1 MSVLEGKKILLG
13 VTGSIAAY
21 KSIILLRLLKREGA
35 DVQVIFSDSANN
47 FVTQLT
53 FSTLS
58 EKKVLTDFF
67 EDDDKVE
74 WVNHVELAEWADY
87 MIIAPIT
94 SSTLSKLV
102 TGNAD
107 NLLVATY
114 MSTVCDV
121 FFAPAMDLEMYNSE
135 STKIN
140 IRSLVE
146 RGNIFIKPAKGYL
159 ASGLN
164 GEGRLEEPENI
175 FNILVDHI
183 SEKLIY
189 NKKNILVTAGPTH
202 EMIDPVRFITNRSS
216 GKQGYAIAEELQKNG
231 FNTTLISG
239 PTNLKSPDGVK
250 LINVNSA
257 DEMYKNTVEN
267 LPVDV
272 AIFAAAVADF
282 KTKVVDF
289 NKIKK
294 KNFENLE
301 IEKTKDILDYASK
314 HNSLRPKLVIG
325 FAAET
330 ENLVENSK
338 KKLIEKN
345 CDWIVGNDV
354 SNKNIGFDSEYNEV
368 KIIQKNTKNIESIS
382 FNTKEMIAKTL
393 VEKISNELKA
403 NG

>member
-140 IRSLVE
+140 IKSLVE

-175 FNILVDHI
+175 FNILVDYI

-202 EMIDPVRFITNRSS
+202 EMIDPVRFISNHSS
-216 GKQGYAIAEELQKNG
+216 GKMGHEIAKEAASLGANVVLV
-231 FNTTLISG
+231 TG
-239 PTNLKSPDGVK
+239 PTQINLRNNSIKVV
-250 LINVNSA
+250 NVTSA
-257 DEMYKNTVEN
+257 DEMFEKCLSELKKMDY
-267 LPVDV
+267 L
-272 AIFAAAVADF
+272 IMAAAVSDF
-282 KTKVVDF
+282 KPKKISKT
-289 NKIKK
+289 KIKK
-294 KNFENLE
+294 NIKKTFNLE
-301 IEKTKDILDYASK
+301 LVKNIDIISELSK
-314 HNSLRPKLVIG
+314 LKKPNQKVIG
-325 FAAET
+325 FALET
-330 ENLVENSK
+330 ENEIVNAKNKLEKKQLDAIILNSISDENTCFNSDKNKIHFITKSK
-338 KKLIEKN
+338 TKKFKLKF
-345 CDWIVGNDV
+345 
-354 SNKNIGFDSEYNEV
+354 KNEV
-368 KIIQKNTKNIESIS
+368 
-382 FNTKEMIAKTL
+382 AKDIL
-393 VEKISNELKA
+393 HEIYNL
-403 NG
+403 

>member
-1 MSVLEGKKILLG
+1 MSVLEGKNILLG

-21 KSIILLRLLKREGA
+21 KSIILLRLLKRAGA
-35 DVQVIFSDSANN
+35 NVQIIFSDSANN

-140 IRSLVE
+140 IKSLVE

-164 GEGRLEEPENI
+164 GDGRLEEPENI
-175 FNILVDHI
+175 FKILVDHI
-183 SEKLIY
+183 SDKLIY
-189 NKKNILVTAGPTH
+189 NKKNILVTAGPTY
-202 EMIDPVRFITNRSS
+202 ERIDPVRFISNHSS
-216 GKQGYAIAEELQKNG
+216 GKMGHEIAKEAAELGANVVLV
-231 FNTTLISG
+231 TG
-239 PTNLKSPDGVK
+239 PTQISLRNNSIKVV
-250 LINVNSA
+250 NVTSA
-257 DEMYKNTVEN
+257 DEMYEKCLSE
-267 LPVDV
+267 LKKMDYL
-272 AIFAAAVADF
+272 IMAAAVSDF
-282 KTKVVDF
+282 KPKKISKT
-289 NKIKK
+289 KIKK
-294 KNFENLE
+294 NIKKTFNLE
-301 IEKTKDILDYASK
+301 LVKNIDIISELSK
-314 HNSLRPKLVIG
+314 LKKNNQKVIG
-325 FAAET
+325 FALET
-330 ENLVENSK
+330 ENEISNAKIKLEKKQLDAIVLNSISVENTCFNSDKNKIHFITKSK
-338 KKLIEKN
+338 TKKFKLKF
-345 CDWIVGNDV
+345 
-354 SNKNIGFDSEYNEV
+354 KNEV
-368 KIIQKNTKNIESIS
+368 
-382 FNTKEMIAKTL
+382 AKDIL
-393 VEKISNELKA
+393 HEIYNL
-403 NG
+403 

>member
-58 EKKVLTDFF
+58 EKKVLTGFF

-140 IRSLVE
+140 IKSLVE

-202 EMIDPVRFITNRSS
+202 EMIDPVRFISNHSS
-216 GKQGYAIAEELQKNG
+216 GKMGHEIAKEAASLGANVVLV
-231 FNTTLISG
+231 TG
-239 PTNLKSPDGVK
+239 PTQINLRNNSIKVV
-250 LINVNSA
+250 NVTSA
-257 DEMYKNTVEN
+257 DEMFEKCFSELKKMDY
-267 LPVDV
+267 L
-272 AIFAAAVADF
+272 IMAAAVSDF
-282 KTKVVDF
+282 KPKKISKT
-289 NKIKK
+289 KIKK
-294 KNFENLE
+294 NIKKTFNLE
-301 IEKTKDILDYASK
+301 LVKNIDIISELSK
-314 HNSLRPKLVIG
+314 LKKPNQKVIG
-325 FAAET
+325 FALET
-330 ENLVENSK
+330 ENEIVNAKNKLVKKQLDAIILNSISDENTCFNSDKNKIHFITKSK
-338 KKLIEKN
+338 TKKFKLKF
-345 CDWIVGNDV
+345 
-354 SNKNIGFDSEYNEV
+354 KNEV
-368 KIIQKNTKNIESIS
+368 
-382 FNTKEMIAKTL
+382 AKDIL
-393 VEKISNELKA
+393 HEIYNL
-403 NG
+403 

>member
-1 MSVLEGKKILLG
+1 MSVLEGKNILLG

-21 KSIILLRLLKREGA
+21 KSIILLRLLKRAGA
-35 DVQVIFSDSANN
+35 NVQIIFSDSANN

-140 IRSLVE
+140 IKSLVE

-164 GEGRLEEPENI
+164 GDGRLEEPENI
-175 FNILVDHI
+175 LKILVNHI

-189 NKKNILVTAGPTH
+189 NKKNILVTAGPTY
-202 EMIDPVRFITNRSS
+202 ERIDPVRFISNHSS
-216 GKQGYAIAEELQKNG
+216 GKMGHEIAKEAAALGANVVLV
-231 FNTTLISG
+231 TG
-239 PTNLKSPDGVK
+239 PTQISLRNNSIKVV
-250 LINVNSA
+250 NVTSA
-257 DEMYKNTVEN
+257 DEMYEKCLSE
-267 LPVDV
+267 LKKMDYL
-272 AIFAAAVADF
+272 IMAAAVSDF
-282 KTKVVDF
+282 KPKKISKT
-289 NKIKK
+289 KIKK
-294 KNFENLE
+294 NIKKTFNLE
-301 IEKTKDILDYASK
+301 LVKNIDIISELSKLKKNNQKIIGFALETENEIVNAKNKLEKKQLDAIILNSISDENTCFNSDKNKIHFITKSKTKKFKLKFKNEVAKDILHEIY
-314 HNSLRPKLVIG
+314 
-325 FAAET
+325 
-330 ENLVENSK
+330 NL
-338 KKLIEKN
+338 
-345 CDWIVGNDV
+345 
-354 SNKNIGFDSEYNEV
+354 
-368 KIIQKNTKNIESIS
+368 
-382 FNTKEMIAKTL
+382 
-393 VEKISNELKA
+393 
-403 NG
+403 

>member
-1 MSVLEGKKILLG
+1 MSVLEGKNILLG

-140 IRSLVE
+140 IKSLVE

-202 EMIDPVRFITNRSS
+202 EMIDPVRFISNHSS
-216 GKQGYAIAEELQKNG
+216 GKMGHEIAKEAASLGANVVLV
-231 FNTTLISG
+231 TG
-239 PTNLKSPDGVK
+239 PTQINLRNNSIKVV
-250 LINVNSA
+250 NVTSA
-257 DEMYKNTVEN
+257 DEMFEKCLSELKKMDY
-267 LPVDV
+267 L
-272 AIFAAAVADF
+272 IMAAAVSDF
-282 KTKVVDF
+282 KPKKISKT
-289 NKIKK
+289 KIKK
-294 KNFENLE
+294 NIKKTFNLE
-301 IEKTKDILDYASK
+301 LVKNIDIISELSK
-314 HNSLRPKLVIG
+314 LKKNNQKVIG
-325 FAAET
+325 FALET
-330 ENLVENSK
+330 ENEIANAKNKLEKKQLDAIVLNS
-338 KKLIEKN
+338 
-345 CDWIVGNDV
+345 
-354 SNKNIGFDSEYNEV
+354 
-368 KIIQKNTKNIESIS
+368 
-382 FNTKEMIAKTL
+382 
-393 VEKISNELKA
+393 ISNENTCFNSDKNKIHFITKTKTKRFKLKFKNEVA
-403 NG
+403 KDILHEIYNL

>member
-1 MSVLEGKKILLG
+1 MSVLEGKNILLG
-13 VTGSIAAY
+13 VTGSISAY
-21 KSIILLRLLKREGA
+21 KSIILLRLLKRAGA
-35 DVQVIFSDSANN
+35 NVQIIFSDSANN

-67 EDDDKVE
+67 ENDDKVE

-140 IRSLVE
+140 IKSLVE

-164 GEGRLEEPENI
+164 GEGRLEEPKNI

-183 SEKLIY
+183 TEKLIY

-202 EMIDPVRFITNRSS
+202 EMIDPVRFISNHSS
-216 GKQGYAIAEELQKNG
+216 GKMGHEIAKEAASLGANVVLV
-231 FNTTLISG
+231 TG
-239 PTNLKSPDGVK
+239 PTQINLRNNSIKVV
-250 LINVNSA
+250 NVTSA
-257 DEMYKNTVEN
+257 DEMFEKCLSELKKMDY
-267 LPVDV
+267 L
-272 AIFAAAVADF
+272 IMAAAVSDF
-282 KTKVVDF
+282 KPKKISKT
-289 NKIKK
+289 KIKK
-294 KNFENLE
+294 NIKKTFNLE
-301 IEKTKDILDYASK
+301 LVKNIDIISELSK
-314 HNSLRPKLVIG
+314 LKKPNQKVIG
-325 FAAET
+325 FALET
-330 ENLVENSK
+330 ENEIVNAKNKLEKKQLDAIILNSISDENTCFNSDKNKIHFITKSK
-338 KKLIEKN
+338 TKKFKLKF
-345 CDWIVGNDV
+345 
-354 SNKNIGFDSEYNEV
+354 KNEV
-368 KIIQKNTKNIESIS
+368 
-382 FNTKEMIAKTL
+382 AKDIL
-393 VEKISNELKA
+393 HEIYNL
-403 NG
+403 

>member
-140 IRSLVE
+140 IKSLVE

-164 GEGRLEEPENI
+164 GEGRLDEPENI

-202 EMIDPVRFITNRSS
+202 EMIDPVRFISNHSS
-216 GKQGYAIAEELQKNG
+216 GKMGHEIAKEAASLGANVVLV
-231 FNTTLISG
+231 TG
-239 PTNLKSPDGVK
+239 PTQINLRNNSIKVV
-250 LINVNSA
+250 NVTSA
-257 DEMYKNTVEN
+257 DEMFEKCLSELKKMDY
-267 LPVDV
+267 L
-272 AIFAAAVADF
+272 IMAAAVSDF
-282 KTKVVDF
+282 KPKKISKT
-289 NKIKK
+289 KIKK
-294 KNFENLE
+294 NIKKTFNLE
-301 IEKTKDILDYASK
+301 LVKNIDIISELSK
-314 HNSLRPKLVIG
+314 LKKPNQKVIG
-325 FAAET
+325 FALET
-330 ENLVENSK
+330 ENEIVNAKNKLEKKQIDAIILNSISDENTCFNSDKNKIHFITKSK
-338 KKLIEKN
+338 TKKFKLKF
-345 CDWIVGNDV
+345 
-354 SNKNIGFDSEYNEV
+354 KNEV
-368 KIIQKNTKNIESIS
+368 
-382 FNTKEMIAKTL
+382 AKDIL
-393 VEKISNELKA
+393 HEIYNL
-403 NG
+403 

>member
-140 IRSLVE
+140 IKSLVE

-202 EMIDPVRFITNRSS
+202 EMIDPVRFISNHSS
-216 GKQGYAIAEELQKNG
+216 GKMGHEIAKEAASLGANVVLV
-231 FNTTLISG
+231 TG
-239 PTNLKSPDGVK
+239 PTQINLRNNSIKVV
-250 LINVNSA
+250 NVTSA
-257 DEMYKNTVEN
+257 DEMFEKCLSELKKMDY
-267 LPVDV
+267 L
-272 AIFAAAVADF
+272 IMAAAVSDF
-282 KTKVVDF
+282 KPKKISKT
-289 NKIKK
+289 KIKK
-294 KNFENLE
+294 NIKKTFNLE
-301 IEKTKDILDYASK
+301 LVKNIDIISELSK
-314 HNSLRPKLVIG
+314 LKKPNQKVIG
-325 FAAET
+325 FALET
-330 ENLVENSK
+330 ENEIVNAKNKLEKKQLDAIILNSISDGNTCFNSDKNKIHFITKSKTK
-338 KKLIEKN
+338 KFKLKF
-345 CDWIVGNDV
+345 
-354 SNKNIGFDSEYNEV
+354 KNEV
-368 KIIQKNTKNIESIS
+368 
-382 FNTKEMIAKTL
+382 AKDIL
-393 VEKISNELKA
+393 HEIYNL
-403 NG
+403 

>member
-140 IRSLVE
+140 IKSLVE

-202 EMIDPVRFITNRSS
+202 EMIDPVRFISNHSS
-216 GKQGYAIAEELQKNG
+216 GKMGHEIAKEAASLGANVVLV
-231 FNTTLISG
+231 TG
-239 PTNLKSPDGVK
+239 PTQINLRNNSIKVV
-250 LINVNSA
+250 NVTSA
-257 DEMYKNTVEN
+257 DEMFEKCLSELKKMDY
-267 LPVDV
+267 L
-272 AIFAAAVADF
+272 IMAAAVSDF
-282 KTKVVDF
+282 KPKKISKT
-289 NKIKK
+289 KIKK
-294 KNFENLE
+294 NIKKTFNLE
-301 IEKTKDILDYASK
+301 LVKNIDIISELSK
-314 HNSLRPKLVIG
+314 LKKPNQKVIG
-325 FAAET
+325 FALET
-330 ENLVENSK
+330 ENEIVNAKNKLEKKQLDAIILNSISDENTCFNSDKNKIHFITKSK
-338 KKLIEKN
+338 TKKFKLKF
-345 CDWIVGNDV
+345 
-354 SNKNIGFDSEYNEV
+354 KNEV
-368 KIIQKNTKNIESIS
+368 
-382 FNTKEMIAKTL
+382 AKDIL
-393 VEKISNELKA
+393 HEIYNL
-403 NG
+403 

>member
-140 IRSLVE
+140 IKSLVE

-164 GEGRLEEPENI
+164 GEGRLEEPKNI

-202 EMIDPVRFITNRSS
+202 EMIDPVRFISNHSS
-216 GKQGYAIAEELQKNG
+216 GKMGHEIAKEAASLGANVVLV
-231 FNTTLISG
+231 TG
-239 PTNLKSPDGVK
+239 PTQIK
-250 LINVNSA
+250 LRNNSIKVVNVTSA
-257 DEMYKNTVEN
+257 DEMFEKCLSELKKIDY
-267 LPVDV
+267 L
-272 AIFAAAVADF
+272 IMAAAVSDF
-282 KTKVVDF
+282 KPKKISKT
-289 NKIKK
+289 KIKK
-294 KNFENLE
+294 NIKKTFNLE
-301 IEKTKDILDYASK
+301 LVKNIDIISELSK
-314 HNSLRPKLVIG
+314 LKKPNQKVIG
-325 FAAET
+325 FALET
-330 ENLVENSK
+330 ENEIVNAKNKLEKKQLDAIILNSISDENTCFNSDKNKIHFITKSK
-338 KKLIEKN
+338 TKKFKLKF
-345 CDWIVGNDV
+345 
-354 SNKNIGFDSEYNEV
+354 KNEV
-368 KIIQKNTKNIESIS
+368 
-382 FNTKEMIAKTL
+382 AKDIL
-393 VEKISNELKA
+393 HEIYNL
-403 NG
+403 

>member
-164 GEGRLEEPENI
+164 GEGRLEEPKNI

-183 SEKLIY
+183 TEKLIY

-202 EMIDPVRFITNRSS
+202 EMIDPVRFISNHSS
-216 GKQGYAIAEELQKNG
+216 GKMGHEIAKEAASLGANVVLV
-231 FNTTLISG
+231 TG
-239 PTNLKSPDGVK
+239 PTQINLRNNSIKVV
-250 LINVNSA
+250 NVTSA
-257 DEMYKNTVEN
+257 DEMFEKCLSELKKMDY
-267 LPVDV
+267 L
-272 AIFAAAVADF
+272 IMAAAVSDF
-282 KTKVVDF
+282 KPKKISKT
-289 NKIKK
+289 KIKK
-294 KNFENLE
+294 NIKKTFNLE
-301 IEKTKDILDYASK
+301 LVKNIDIISELSK
-314 HNSLRPKLVIG
+314 LKKPNQKVIG
-325 FAAET
+325 FALET
-330 ENLVENSK
+330 ENEIVNAKNKLEKKQLDAIILNSISDENTCFNSDKNKIHFITKSK
-338 KKLIEKN
+338 TKKFKLKF
-345 CDWIVGNDV
+345 
-354 SNKNIGFDSEYNEV
+354 KNEV
-368 KIIQKNTKNIESIS
+368 
-382 FNTKEMIAKTL
+382 AKDIL
-393 VEKISNELKA
+393 HEIYNL
-403 NG
+403 

>member
-1 MSVLEGKKILLG
+1 MSVLEGKNILLG

-121 FFAPAMDLEMYNSE
+121 FFAPAMDLEMYNSD

-140 IRSLVE
+140 IKSLVE
-146 RGNIFIKPAKGYL
+146 RGNIFIKPAKGFL

-175 FNILVDHI
+175 LNILIDHI

-202 EMIDPVRFITNRSS
+202 EMIDPVRFISNHSS
-216 GKQGYAIAEELQKNG
+216 GKMGHEIAKEAAALGANVVLV
-231 FNTTLISG
+231 TG
-239 PTNLKSPDGVK
+239 PTQINLKNNSIKVV
-250 LINVNSA
+250 NVTTA
-257 DEMYKNTVEN
+257 DEMFEKCLSELKKMDY
-267 LPVDV
+267 L
-272 AIFAAAVADF
+272 IMAAAVSDYKPKKIS
-282 KTKVVDF
+282 KTKVKK
-289 NKIKK
+289 NIKK
-294 KNFENLE
+294 TFNLE
-301 IEKTKDILDYASK
+301 LVKKIDIISEFSK
-314 HNSLRPKLVIG
+314 LKKNNQKVIG
-325 FAAET
+325 FALET
-330 ENLVENSK
+330 ENEIANAKNKLK
-338 KKLIEKN
+338 KKHLDAIVLNSISDENTCFNSEKN
-345 CDWIVGNDV
+345 KIHFITK
-354 SNKNIGFDSEYNEV
+354 SKTKKFKLKFKNE
-368 KIIQKNTKNIESIS
+368 
-382 FNTKEMIAKTL
+382 IAKDIL
-393 VEKISNELKA
+393 HEFYNL
-403 NG
+403 

>member
-1 MSVLEGKKILLG
+1 MSVLEGKNILLG

-21 KSIILLRLLKREGA
+21 KSIILLRLLKQEGA

-140 IRSLVE
+140 IKSLVE

-189 NKKNILVTAGPTH
+189 NKKNILVTAGPTY
-202 EMIDPVRFITNRSS
+202 EMIDPVRFIGNHSS
-216 GKQGYAIAEELQKNG
+216 GKMGHEIAKEAASLGANVVLV
-231 FNTTLISG
+231 TG
-239 PTNLKSPDGVK
+239 PTQINLRNNSIKVV
-250 LINVNSA
+250 NVTSA
-257 DEMYKNTVEN
+257 DEMFEKCLSELKKMDY
-267 LPVDV
+267 L
-272 AIFAAAVADF
+272 IMAAAVSDF
-282 KTKVVDF
+282 KPKKISKT
-289 NKIKK
+289 KIKK
-294 KNFENLE
+294 NIKKTFNLE
-301 IEKTKDILDYASK
+301 LVKNIDIISELSK
-314 HNSLRPKLVIG
+314 LKKPNQKVIG
-325 FAAET
+325 FALET
-330 ENLVENSK
+330 ENEIVNAKNKLEKKQLDAIILNSISDENTCFNSDKNKIHFITKSK
-338 KKLIEKN
+338 TKKFKLKF
-345 CDWIVGNDV
+345 
-354 SNKNIGFDSEYNEV
+354 KNEV
-368 KIIQKNTKNIESIS
+368 
-382 FNTKEMIAKTL
+382 AKDIL
-393 VEKISNELKA
+393 HEIYNL
-403 NG
+403 

>member
-140 IRSLVE
+140 IKSLVE

-202 EMIDPVRFITNRSS
+202 EMIDPVRFISNHSS
-216 GKQGYAIAEELQKNG
+216 GKMGHEIAKEAASLGANVVLV
-231 FNTTLISG
+231 TG
-239 PTNLKSPDGVK
+239 PTQIK
-250 LINVNSA
+250 LRNNSIKIVNVTSA
-257 DEMYKNTVEN
+257 DEMFEKCLSELKKMDY
-267 LPVDV
+267 L
-272 AIFAAAVADF
+272 IMAAAVSDF
-282 KTKVVDF
+282 KPKKISKT
-289 NKIKK
+289 KIKK
-294 KNFENLE
+294 NIKKTFNLE
-301 IEKTKDILDYASK
+301 LVKNIDIISELSK
-314 HNSLRPKLVIG
+314 LKKNNQKVIG
-325 FAAET
+325 FALET
-330 ENLVENSK
+330 ENEIVNAKNKLEKKQLDAIILNSISDENTCFNSDKNKIHFITKSK
-338 KKLIEKN
+338 TKKFKLKF
-345 CDWIVGNDV
+345 
-354 SNKNIGFDSEYNEV
+354 KNEV
-368 KIIQKNTKNIESIS
+368 
-382 FNTKEMIAKTL
+382 AKDIL
-393 VEKISNELKA
+393 HEIYNL
-403 NG
+403 